1 MTRCRV
7 AMRFGAWLT
16 AILLG
21 TCGVGAASAAQESDR
36 PVVAGTI
43 YPLYDM
49 IRVVG
54 GAHVEA
60 SVILPPGAS
69 PHLYEFSP
77 KQLEK
82 LRHVKVIFAIGH
94 GLDDWATQV
103 VNVAPE
109 ARVIIVDR
117 GIDLRKFEDGT
128 TDPHYWL
135 HLGNARRI
143 VGTIA
148 NELSEIDPAH
158 AADYRAAAKAY
169 DQKLSD
175 EERRLKEELA
185 PVRGMP
191 ILTFHDAWYYF
202 ADEFGL
208 TIAGS
213 FEPAAGEEPTPRYL
227 AALQRAIARD
237 HIRIL
242 FIEPQ
247 LSSGAVRSFAEDNHL
262 GIAVLNPLEGVEG
275 QSAYLDVMAYN
286 ASAIR
291 RALQPSR

>member
-1 MTRCRV
+1 MTRCRI
-7 AMRFGAWLT
+7 ALRFGAWLA

-21 TCGVGAASAAQESDR
+21 TFGVGASASAPEPDR
-36 PVVAGTI
+36 LVVAGTI

-49 IRVVG
+49 IRVIG

-77 KQLEK
+77 KQLER

-94 GLDDWATQV
+94 GLDNWATQV

-117 GIDLRKFEDGT
+117 GIALRRFEDGT

-135 HLGNARRI
+135 NLDNARRI
-143 VGTIA
+143 AGTIA
-148 NELSEIDPAH
+148 DGLSEIDSAN
-158 AADYRAAAKAY
+158 AADYRAAANAY
-169 DQKLSD
+169 EQRLSD
-175 EERRLKEELA
+175 EERRLKEQLA

-202 ADEFGL
+202 AEEFGL

-227 AALQRAIARD
+227 AALQRTVAKDR
-237 HIRIL
+237 IRIL
-242 FIEPQ
+242 FVEPQ
-247 LSSGAVRSFAEDNHL
+247 FSSEVVRSFAEDNHL
-262 GIAVLNPLEGVEG
+262 GIAVLDPLEGVEG
-275 QSAYLDVMAYN
+275 RSTYLDLMAYN